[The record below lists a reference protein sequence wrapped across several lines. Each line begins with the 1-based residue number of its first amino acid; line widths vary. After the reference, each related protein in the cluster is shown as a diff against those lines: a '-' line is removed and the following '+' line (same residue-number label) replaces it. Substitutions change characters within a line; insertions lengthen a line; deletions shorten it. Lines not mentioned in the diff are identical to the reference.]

1 MGVESNRD
9 HAQRGPGVPATR
21 QQPARKGT
29 GQDAIRRLLEP
40 VIGAAGFDLEDLV
53 IQPAGRRRLVRVVV
67 DADGGISLDDVAAVN
82 HLVSQ
87 ALDDTDLMGSQ
98 PYVLEVT
105 SPGVDRPLTE
115 PRHWRRAVGRLVR
128 TSLTGARPGGDGPG
142 ADRPGGE
149 IEGRVVAADDEAV
162 VIDVAGDERRLYYGE
177 VDQGRVQVEFR
188 RTGQDTDAADED

>member
-9 HAQRGPGVPATR
+9 HAQRAPGVPGTR

-82 HLVSQ
+82 QAVSQ

-115 PRHWRRAVGRLVR
+115 PRHWRRAIGRLVR
-128 TSLTGARPGGDGPG
+128 TSLSGAGPGGNGSDGG
-142 ADRPGGE
+142 SE

-162 VIDVAGDERRLYYGE
+162 VIDVAGEERRLYYGE
-177 VDQGRVQVEFR
+177 VDRGRVQVEFR
-188 RTGQDTDAADED
+188 RAGQDTDAADED

>member
-9 HAQRGPGVPATR
+9 HAQRGPGVPGTR
-21 QQPARKGT
+21 QQPARKGS

-40 VIGAAGFDLEDLV
+40 VIGAVGFDLEDLV

-67 DADGGISLDDVAAVN
+67 DADGGVSLDDVATVNRAV
-82 HLVSQ
+82 SE

-115 PRHWRRAVGRLVR
+115 PKHWRRAVGRLVR
-128 TSLTGARPGGDGPG
+128 ASLVGDGPVSG
-142 ADRPGGE
+142 EPGE
-149 IEGRVVAADDEAV
+149 IEGRLMTADDEAV
-162 VIDVAGDERRLYYGE
+162 VIDVAGEERRLCYGE
-177 VDQGRVQVEFR
+177 VDRGRVQVEFR